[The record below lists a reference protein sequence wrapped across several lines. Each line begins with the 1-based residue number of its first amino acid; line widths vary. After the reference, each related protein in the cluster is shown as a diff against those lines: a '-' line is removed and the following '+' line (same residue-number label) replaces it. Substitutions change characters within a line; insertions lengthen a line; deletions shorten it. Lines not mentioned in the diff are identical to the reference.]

1 MIGAVA
7 LMTVG
12 AMVLIPSA
20 RARAWI
26 KLKLAKHLF
35 EHRYDYRAEWLRF
48 TETLGLAGPEAPPLS
63 ERIVRAFADIVDAPG
78 GLLLVSD
85 GGRGLSVAAASDW
98 PGRGPRV
105 DAFYGAGDFW
115 TVLEANGGVVEFAGL
130 RGGWASADD
139 IALGVPQGLVDEE

>member
-20 RARAWI
+20 RARGWE

-35 EHRYDYRAEWLRF
+35 EHRYDYRSEWLRF

-78 GLLLVSD
+78 GLLQVSD
-85 GGRGLSVAAASDW
+85 GGRGIPIATASDW
-98 PGRGPRV
+98 HGSSPPC
-105 DAFYGAGDFW
+105 DAFD
-115 TVLEANGGVVEFAGL
+115 EA
-130 RGGWASADD
+130 SD
-139 IALGVPQGLVDEE
+139 